1 MREGIFN
8 VQLGNLCPGSLQPL
22 MSGGSVTKCDGVQ
35 MWDLYLYHGD
45 SSFHFAAAQPSPA
58 RARLGWLMADTGLG
72 GGQSAAE
79 LPQENNFQL

>member
-22 MSGGSVTKCDGVQ
+22 MSGGSVTVCDGVQ
-35 MWDLYLYHGD
+35 MWI
-45 SSFHFAAAQPSPA
+45 FIFIMVIAHFILPQPSPA